1 MIKPTPNPPVRLF
14 TVADGISTEDLLVN
28 LSETL
33 ASANALS
40 CDLAFDLEG
49 PKREEL
55 LGVAQLIE
63 LAQLLADRVLNVSGQ
78 VTRLDDGNTPRT
90 WYVWRCACC
99 AARGKPAAC
108 YTAIAGKPAPTID
121 RISELERGLCGS
133 WLACDESNAV
143 SLNIPPQCRS
153 ELAREKPENTAG
165 RQATRVIVTSFSS
178 ASDTWSAPGTRSPVP
193 GCP

>member
-1 MIKPTPNPPVRLF
+1 MNKNTLNTPIRLF

-63 LAQLLADRVLNVSGQ
+63 LAQLLADRVHSG
-78 VTRLDDGNTPRT
+78 VGPG
-90 WYVWRCACC
+90 
-99 AARGKPAAC
+99 AA
-108 YTAIAGKPAPTID
+108 
-121 RISELERGLCGS
+121 
-133 WLACDESNAV
+133 
-143 SLNIPPQCRS
+143 
-153 ELAREKPENTAG
+153 
-165 RQATRVIVTSFSS
+165 
-178 ASDTWSAPGTRSPVP
+178 ASR
-193 GCP
+193 

>member
-1 MIKPTPNPPVRLF
+1 MIKPTPNPPIRLF

-63 LAQLLADRVLNVSGQ
+63 LAQLLADRVHAGAALTSAASSG
-78 VTRLDDGNTPRT
+78 
-90 WYVWRCACC
+90 
-99 AARGKPAAC
+99 
-108 YTAIAGKPAPTID
+108 
-121 RISELERGLCGS
+121 
-133 WLACDESNAV
+133 
-143 SLNIPPQCRS
+143 
-153 ELAREKPENTAG
+153 
-165 RQATRVIVTSFSS
+165 
-178 ASDTWSAPGTRSPVP
+178 
-193 GCP
+193 